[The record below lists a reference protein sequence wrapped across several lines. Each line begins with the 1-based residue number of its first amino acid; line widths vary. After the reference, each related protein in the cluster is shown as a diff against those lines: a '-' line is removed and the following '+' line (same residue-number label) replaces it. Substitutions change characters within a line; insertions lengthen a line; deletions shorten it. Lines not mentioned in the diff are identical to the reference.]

1 MAEDRSR
8 EAWQPFTIGGVGQF
22 AVASRWRLL
31 GVQCLFALAVAGTA
45 VWFVNRAWMPVIDAA
60 IDQMPQTG
68 GIVNGHLAWPRNA
81 TLHVEGPAGEPF
93 MRIDVQPSGLT
104 NVVETVDLVMA
115 FKSDRV
121 LLGSSLGL
129 GLLVLPYPPGV
140 DIPFNKSELEP
151 WWGARSHMVLATL
164 GLLIALGLLLS
175 WAMLG
180 WLYMVPVKI
189 FSINR
194 VTWRGAWQ
202 LASAAHMPG
211 ALVMCAGMLFYGLK
225 QLELIG
231 LVFVWAI
238 HLVLPWFYLFFSPI
252 FAPKPPEPETKAKP
266 EPKAK
271 AKPVKQANPFDDSK
285 GDAEQSETDN
295 PFG

>member
-1 MAEDRSR
+1 
-8 EAWQPFTIGGVGQF
+8 
-22 AVASRWRLL
+22 
-31 GVQCLFALAVAGTA
+31 
-45 VWFVNRAWMPVIDAA
+45 MPVIDAA

-115 FKSDRV
+115 FESDRV

-151 WWGARSHMVLATL
+151 WWGARSHMVLAAL
-164 GLLIALGLLLS
+164 SLLIALGLLLS

-231 LVFVWAI
+231 LVLFGQSTWCC
-238 HLVLPWFYLFFSPI
+238 PGFYLFLADLCSQAARTGDQGQAGTESESQAGQAGQSIRRLQRGRGTIKNRQSVRLISAWPSG
-252 FAPKPPEPETKAKP
+252 TKTTQK
-266 EPKAK
+266 
-271 AKPVKQANPFDDSK
+271 
-285 GDAEQSETDN
+285 SETQLRLVKRK
-295 PFG
+295 

>member
-1 MAEDRSR
+1 MADARSR
-8 EAWQPFTIGGVGQF
+8 EAWQPFTIGGVARF

-31 GVQCLFALAVAGTA
+31 GVQCLFALAVAGTV
-45 VWFVNRAWMPVIDAA
+45 VWFISRAWMQVIDAA
-60 IDQMPQTG
+60 IDRMPQSG
-68 GIVNGHLAWPRNA
+68 AIVDGRLEWPSNA
-81 TLHVEGPAGEPF
+81 TLFVEGPAGEPF
-93 MRIDVQPSGLT
+93 MRVDVQPGGLT

-115 FKSDRV
+115 FEADRV

-129 GLLVLPYPPGV
+129 GLLVVPYPPGV
-140 DIPFNKSELEP
+140 DVPFNKTDLEP
-151 WWGARSHMVLATL
+151 WWGARAHMVLMAL
-164 GLLIALGLLLS
+164 GLLIILGLLIS
-175 WAMLG
+175 WSFLG
-180 WLYMVPVKI
+180 CLYMVPVKI

-202 LASAAHMPG
+202 LASAAHLPG

-252 FAPKPPEPETKAKP
+252 FAPKPLEPEAKAKP
-266 EPKAK
+266 E
-271 AKPVKQANPFDDSK
+271 AKPEAKPAKKANPFDDSTGGK
-285 GDAEQSETDN
+285 ETSKTDN

>member
-8 EAWQPFTIGGVGQF
+8 EAWQPFTIGGVARF

-151 WWGARSHMVLATL
+151 WWGARSHMVLAAL

-238 HLVLPWFYLFFSPI
+238 HLVLPWFYLFLSPI
-252 FAPKPPEPETKAKP
+252 FAPKPPEPEAKP

-271 AKPVKQANPFDDSK
+271 AKPVKQSNPFDDST
-285 GDAEQSETDN
+285 GDAEQSKTDN